1 MATVVAGTPPGADGP
16 PPAAEPPPGG
26 PTATLVFGTAPANTL
41 VRCMSDICPEK
52 QPVMV
57 AAGYPKIPLTAEE
70 HKVQF
75 EFQAPGHKTEVMEYT
90 LRAGANTIS
99 FTLQP
104 ENVVAAN
111 VATLRYSGAPTG
123 TTVECMSGPCP
134 DQQVHPVTETFPE
147 IKMSG
152 DNETVLLRF
161 RAPGYRTGVGRYEL
175 RRGPNLIPIELDPVP
190 NAN

>member
-1 MATVVAGTPPGADGP
+1 
-16 PPAAEPPPGG
+16 
-26 PTATLVFGTAPANTL
+26 
-41 VRCMSDICPEK
+41 
-52 QPVMV
+52 MV
-57 AAGYPKIPLTAEE
+57 TAGYPKIPLTAAEQ
-70 HKVQF
+70 KVQL

-99 FTLQP
+99 FTLQADKP
-104 ENVVAAN
+104 VGAS
-111 VATLRYSGAPTG
+111 VATLRYSGAPKG

-134 DQQVHPVTETFPE
+134 DKKVHPVTETFPE
-147 IKMSG
+147 FKMSG

-175 RRGPNLIPIELDPVP
+175 RRGANLIPIELDPVP

>member
-1 MATVVAGTPPGADGP
+1 
-16 PPAAEPPPGG
+16 
-26 PTATLVFGTAPANTL
+26 
-41 VRCMSDICPEK
+41 MSDICPEK

-134 DQQVHPVTETFPE
+134 DQQVHPVTRPFRKSRCPVTTKRFSFA
-147 IKMSG
+147 SG
-152 DNETVLLRF
+152 LLV
-161 RAPGYRTGVGRYEL
+161 TE
-175 RRGPNLIPIELDPVP
+175 RGLVATSCDE
-190 NAN
+190 AQT